1 MALARSIKNRSR
13 FSHYIKNYWI
23 LHVFLIPGML
33 LILIFNYI
41 PMGGIIIAFKN
52 YSIFKGVLASPWI
65 GFANFRY
72 LFNSRDFWRV
82 LNNSVS
88 ISLLKL
94 VWGFPVPIILALM
107 MNEMRSVRYKRL
119 TQTLLYLPHFLSWVI
134 VMGIIFN
141 MLSYTTGLF
150 NYALVA
156 LGQDRIAFLNEK
168 SMIRTIVVT
177 SEIWKNAGWGTII
190 YMAAMSNIDPTYY
203 EAAIIDGATR
213 LQRIR
218 YITIPGIMNTIIVL
232 LILNMGSI
240 MRNGFEQIYL
250 MQNGMNKAVI
260 EVFELYTYQV
270 GLLEGRYNFAT
281 AVGIFQSVIGC
292 IFLFTTNSL
301 SHKVRGSGLW

>member
-1 MALARSIKNRSR
+1 MAFARSIKNRSR
-13 FSHYIKNYWI
+13 FSHYIKNYWL

-33 LILIFNYI
+33 LILVFNYI

-52 YSIFKGVLASPWI
+52 YSIFKGVLDSPWI

-107 MNEMRSVRYKRL
+107 MNEMRSVKYKRL

-150 NYALVA
+150 NYVLVA

-168 SMIRTIVVT
+168 SMIRTIVVA

-250 MQNGMNKAVI
+250 MQNGMNKSVI

>member
-1 MALARSIKNRSR
+1 MAFTRSVKNKTR
-13 FSHYIKNYWI
+13 FRHYLRNYWI
-23 LHVFLIPGML
+23 LHVFLLPGLL
-33 LILIFNYI
+33 LILVFNYI
-41 PMGGIIIAFKN
+41 PMGGIIIAFKE

-65 GFANFRY
+65 GFDNFRY

-94 VWGFPVPIILALM
+94 IWGFPVPIILALM
-107 MNEMRSVRYKRL
+107 MNEMRSITYKRV

-150 NYALVA
+150 NHALA
-156 LGQDRIAFLNEK
+156 LLGQERIAFLNEK
-168 SMIRTIVVT
+168 SLIRTIVVA

-190 YMAAMSNIDPTYY
+190 YMAAISNIDPTYY

-213 LQRIR
+213 VQRIR
-218 YITIPGIMNTIIVL
+218 YITVPGILNTIIVL

-270 GLLEGRYNFAT
+270 GLIEGRYNFAT

-292 IFLFTTNSL
+292 IFLFTANTL

>member
-1 MALARSIKNRSR
+1 MAFARSIKNRSR
-13 FSHYIKNYWI
+13 FSHYIKNYWL

-65 GFANFRY
+65 GFANFSY

-107 MNEMRSVRYKRL
+107 MNEMRSVKYKRL

-232 LILNMGSI
+232 LILNMG
-240 MRNGFEQIYL
+240 
-250 MQNGMNKAVI
+250 
-260 EVFELYTYQV
+260 
-270 GLLEGRYNFAT
+270 
-281 AVGIFQSVIGC
+281 
-292 IFLFTTNSL
+292 
-301 SHKVRGSGLW
+301 